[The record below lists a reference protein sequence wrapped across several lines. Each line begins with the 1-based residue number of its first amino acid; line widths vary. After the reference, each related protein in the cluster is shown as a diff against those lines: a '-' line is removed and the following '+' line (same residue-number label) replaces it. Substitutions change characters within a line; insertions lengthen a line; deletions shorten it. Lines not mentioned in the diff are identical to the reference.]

1 MGFVMAQ
8 VVKNLPAMQ
17 EMLLIPGLGRS
28 PGEENG
34 YPLQYPCV
42 ENSMDRGDLWA
53 TVYEVRKSQTWLTH
67 THTSGYSL
75 GWNLGKVR
83 AKLDIRILLLSLTLV
98 TLPKDIWGGFRHRSE
113 FREWISLW
121 KHECLVRYSYPE
133 SRNASLGQITL
144 GHCDMFI
151 SDWPRR
157 LN

>member
-1 MGFVMAQ
+1 MAQ

-17 EMLLIPGLGRS
+17 EMLLILGLGRS
-28 PGEENG
+28 PGEGNG
-34 YPLQYPCV
+34 YPLQYSCM
-42 ENSMDRGDLWA
+42 ENSMDRGDLWV
-53 TVYEVRKSQTWLTH
+53 TVYEVTKSQTWLTH

-75 GWNLGKVR
+75 EWNLGKIR
-83 AKLDIRILLLSLTLV
+83 AKLDIRILLLILTLV

-121 KHECLVRYSYPE
+121 KHECLVLYGYPE

-144 GHCDMFI
+144 RHCDMFI